1 LQQKGRINFLN
12 KHTLI
17 AFSSSKE
24 TIMGEKESYYGGKGK
39 HASSTEKRRIV
50 WEYVVWPLILQV
62 NRQYFTLQEYRTM
75 RDEFSRIYDIQSP
88 LRLSGGL
95 ISLVDKGILAKNKD
109 LYSIDYRLISYMRR
123 KAKLQYGFAV
133 KQTFAKQ

>member
-1 LQQKGRINFLN
+1 MEIKRRSLRQKGRINFLN
-12 KHTLI
+12 KHTLTT
-17 AFSSSKE
+17 FSLPKE
-24 TIMGEKESYYGGKGK
+24 IIRGKGK

-62 NRQYFTLQEYRTM
+62 NRQYFTLQEYHTM
-75 RDEFSRIYDIQSP
+75 KNEFSRIYDIQSP

-133 KQTFAKQ
+133 KQTYAKR

>member
-1 LQQKGRINFLN
+1 MEIKRRNLQQKGRINFLN
-12 KHTLI
+12 KYTLRT
-17 AFSSSKE
+17 FSLP
-24 TIMGEKESYYGGKGK
+24 KGK

-75 RDEFSRIYDIQSP
+75 RDEFSRIYDIQSH

-109 LYSIDYRLISYMRR
+109 LYSIDYRLASYMRR

-133 KQTFAKQ
+133 KQTYAKR

>member
-12 KHTLI
+12 KHTLTT
-17 AFSSSKE
+17 FSLSKE
-24 TIMGEKESYYGGKGK
+24 IIRGKGK

-75 RDEFSRIYDIQSP
+75 RDEFSRIYGIRPS

-95 ISLVDKGILAKNKD
+95 ISLVNKGVLVKNKD
-109 LYSIDYRLISYMRR
+109 IYTIDYRLASYIRR
-123 KAKLQYGFAV
+123 KAKLEYGFAV
-133 KQTFAKQ
+133 KQEYAKQ

>member
-1 LQQKGRINFLN
+1 METKRRNLQQKRRINFLD

-17 AFSSSKE
+17 TFSSPKE
-24 TIMGEKESYYGGKGK
+24 IINEKGK

-50 WEYVVWPLILQV
+50 WEYVVWPLLLQI

-75 RDEFSRIYDIQSP
+75 RDEFSRIYDIRPS

-95 ISLVDKGILAKNKD
+95 ISLVDKGVLVKNKD
-109 LYSIDYRLISYMRR
+109 TYSIDYRLVSYIRR
-123 KAKLQYGFAV
+123 KAKLEYGFAV
-133 KQTFAKQ
+133 KETYAKR